1 MRYEMK
7 QGPYGMD
14 MYDNDLDE
22 FLNEVECVEKMNEQ
36 DKELQSIKKQIRDK
50 YRNANDVFGLSLG
63 VEK

>member
-50 YRNANDVFGLSLG
+50 YRNANAVFGLSLG
-63 VEK
+63 VER